1 MSNKNNV
8 ILKKPPS
15 QFEERLEKSMDDYLR
30 VHIKELYDRAG
41 AHTGYRTD
49 REIMKAA
56 YDYIVAKYRN
66 VILGLF
72 NDVTRMNDVINEYT
86 AFLLHFKRSAELK
99 AEHEKVAVPA
109 LKHVIVRMYRDQN
122 NLLGKF
128 LATVYTRD
136 RLKDAGVEVVMKTE
150 EKKLYDADLHDVDS
164 LIETFYDN
172 GLDYVGVESLISSYN
187 SKLRGVGTKRR
198 LSDDARPSLR
208 DSTNESPS
216 TPPPPPPPPKE
227 RTPMEKESS
236 VAQTSAQTAAEAAN
250 RRRSDDA
257 IPSHRDSA
265 PPRETTPKE
274 KESGVAQTSPQ
285 TAAEAAKRRRSD
297 DAIPSLRDSALPKE
311 TTRNEKVS
319 DVAKT
324 PYHTVA
330 AEDEGSGWLY
340 VVGGVAVLATAGVVT
355 YAAMTYYRNK
365 RAKGENVFL

>member
-30 VHIKELYDRAG
+30 VHIKDLYDRAG

-265 PPRETTPKE
+265 PPRKRRPKRRSRASPKRPLRLRRRRPRDDGRTTRYRLFEIRLFLK
-274 KESGVAQTSPQ
+274 KRRATKKCRTSP
-285 TAAEAAKRRRSD
+285 RRRIILLQRKTKEAVGCTSSVEL
-297 DAIPSLRDSALPKE
+297 PSWPQRES
-311 TTRNEKVS
+311 
-319 DVAKT
+319 
-324 PYHTVA
+324 
-330 AEDEGSGWLY
+330 
-340 VVGGVAVLATAGVVT
+340 
-355 YAAMTYYRNK
+355 
-365 RAKGENVFL
+365 

>member
-66 VILGLF
+66 FILGLF

-198 LSDDARPSLR
+198 LS
-208 DSTNESPS
+208 E
-216 TPPPPPPPPKE
+216 
-227 RTPMEKESS
+227 
-236 VAQTSAQTAAEAAN
+236 
-250 RRRSDDA
+250 
-257 IPSHRDSA
+257 I
-265 PPRETTPKE
+265 
-274 KESGVAQTSPQ
+274 G
-285 TAAEAAKRRRSD
+285 
-297 DAIPSLRDSALPKE
+297 
-311 TTRNEKVS
+311 
-319 DVAKT
+319 
-324 PYHTVA
+324 
-330 AEDEGSGWLY
+330 
-340 VVGGVAVLATAGVVT
+340 
-355 YAAMTYYRNK
+355 
-365 RAKGENVFL
+365 RAHV